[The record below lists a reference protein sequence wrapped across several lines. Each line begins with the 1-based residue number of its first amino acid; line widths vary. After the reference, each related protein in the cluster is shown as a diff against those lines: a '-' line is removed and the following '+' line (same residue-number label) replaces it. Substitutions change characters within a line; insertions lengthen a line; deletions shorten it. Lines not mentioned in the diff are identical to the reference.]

1 MLQEMCNSIRKIGLK
16 KERFLKIVFVKK
28 KKKKKNTMGIFFFL
42 RFVQTLSTF

>member
-16 KERFLKIVFVKK
+16 KERFLKIVFL